1 MNLFKQLNALFPKP
15 TRSVAKITHIRSDG
29 TIEAETVFGKHKVL
43 LRGQGY
49 AVGQSVFYDAKTGR
63 VLETAPNVGLVEMD
77 V

>member
-1 MNLFKQLNALFPKP
+1 MNLFKQLNALFAKP
-15 TRSVAKITHIRSDG
+15 TRSVGKITRIRTDG

-43 LRGQGY
+43 LRGHGY
-49 AVGQSVFYDAKTGR
+49 VVGQSVFYDAKTGQ